1 MSSKYLKIYNDIVGK
16 IDSGI
21 FEANTKLP
29 SESQLMDEY
38 NVSRDTVRKS
48 LNLLEQ
54 NGYIEKSKG
63 KGSFVLDMN
72 KFDFPVS
79 GIKSFKEIENS
90 LGKEC
95 ETILEELTLKSPSDS
110 LMKKLEVSPNK
121 YVTEEVLADFYENIL
136 DKTLIGIREEGFD
149 FKGVIFFGIMIT
161 EEGAKLLEYNV
172 RMGDPETQ
180 SVLSLMES
188 DLVDVILNA
197 LDEKLNETTIK
208 WNEGYCVNVVLSSK
222 GYPEAYEKG
231 YEISIDESLKGEFF
245 IAGAK
250 KEGDTLVTSGGR
262 VLSVVGKG
270 KTLEEAKENAYKNI
284 EKVNFEGMYFR
295 KDIGTAK

>member
-121 YVTEEVLADFYENIL
+121 YIWSVVRVRNIDGEKIIL
-136 DKTLIGIREEGFD
+136 DKDYLNSEFVPRL
-149 FKGVIFFGIMIT
+149 T
-161 EEGAKLLEYNV
+161 EEICKDSLYKYIEEELGLKIAYAEKEITVQTATEEDQRLLDLRGYDMVAVVKSYTYLEGRKLFQY
-172 RMGDPETQ
+172 T
-180 SVLSLMES
+180 ES
-188 DLVDVILNA
+188 RHRPDKFKFVDFA
-197 LDEKLNETTIK
+197 
-208 WNEGYCVNVVLSSK
+208 
-222 GYPEAYEKG
+222 
-231 YEISIDESLKGEFF
+231 
-245 IAGAK
+245 
-250 KEGDTLVTSGGR
+250 R
-262 VLSVVGKG
+262 
-270 KTLEEAKENAYKNI
+270 
-284 EKVNFEGMYFR
+284 R
-295 KDIGTAK
+295 